1 MDISNRLS
9 NAIIVILISKSLTI
23 DQFGSYNIATSYFT
37 IGSLLCFWGLGNLL
51 IREVAKK
58 PENFGKYFFN
68 FGILRIIFGIGSII
82 VLLIVALFF
91 NYSPL
96 IFYVIS
102 IVCLGILAEAI
113 KNICYSAFN
122 AFEKTQYVSVVYFIS
137 GILKIIGSYILLSNN
152 FSIVELAWLNT
163 IINSLSALILLLMVK
178 RFLPKIEV
186 NLDWKFN
193 LAQIKLAFPL
203 FLMAIFSLAE
213 NRLDVIIMSGFY
225 SESLVGYYTAAVFL
239 ESALLIFPEGIRNG
253 IFPVFSRYAHEDPE
267 KAKRIYYLVFKY
279 ISFITLAIAIGGI
292 ILAPQLLSIIY
303 KEDFVVSVPAFRLL
317 MFSYPFFSLVILN
330 VRLLNANNQ
339 DKKIAQ
345 IYAINMLLS
354 LVFHLLIIPKYAGIG
369 AAYVRLGSTIL
380 LSIFC
385 FIEVFKLHPSLNIK
399 PVILQSLFA
408 SIVMSTVL
416 FLIRD
421 WNLFINIIIGAIVYL
436 ITLFIIH
443 AITREEINLL
453 GTLFSRK
460 VKNNE
465 IQ

>member
-9 NAIIVILISKSLTI
+9 NAIIVILISKYLTI
-23 DQFGSYNIATSYFT
+23 DQFGAYNIATSYFT

-82 VLLIVALFF
+82 ILLVVALFF

-96 IFYVIS
+96 TFYVIS
-102 IVCLGILAEAI
+102 IVCIGILAEAI

-122 AFEKTQYVSVVYFIS
+122 AFEKTQYVSVVYLIS
-137 GILKIIGSYILLSNN
+137 GIFKIIGSYILLSNN
-152 FSIVELAWLNT
+152 FGIIELAGLNT
-163 IINSLSALILLLMVK
+163 IVNFLGALTLLLMVN

-186 NLDWKFN
+186 KLDWKFN
-193 LAQIKLAFPL
+193 VTQIKLAFPL

-253 IFPVFSRYAHEDPE
+253 IFPVFSRYAHVDPE

-279 ISFITLAIAIGGI
+279 ISFVTIAIAVGGI
-292 ILAPQLLSIIY
+292 FLAPQLLSIVY
-303 KEDFVVSVPAFRLL
+303 KEDFLESVPAFRLL
-317 MFSYPFFSLVILN
+317 MVSYPFFSLVILN

-339 DKKIAQ
+339 DKKTAQ
-345 IYAINMLLS
+345 IYALNMLLS
-354 LVFHLLIIPKYAGIG
+354 LVFHLLIIPRYAGIG

-385 FIEVFKLHPSLNIK
+385 FVEVFKLIPSLNIK
-399 PVILQSLFA
+399 PVICQSLIA
-408 SIVMSTVL
+408 STIMSLVLILIKNWNL
-416 FLIRD
+416 FLII
-421 WNLFINIIIGAIVYL
+421 LFGALTYL
-436 ITLFIIH
+436 IALIITR
-443 AITREEINLL
+443 AITSEEINLIRSF
-453 GTLFSRK
+453 FSRE
-460 VKNNE
+460 VTNNE
-465 IQ
+465 T